1 MSSPPD
7 SPPNGHTGPLKD
19 GISLPP
25 ARDEPSDSELSDVN
39 EPLPDEPSPS
49 LPSSPAE
56 SSHGVEY
63 RASSPESSVPSDQNA
78 SDDEEYN
85 VLRSPASVSSNAQTC
100 RSSSSR
106 AVSSDTSSRRA
117 QKRKF
122 EEDEYMQANPEL
134 YGLRRSVWALE
145 ILSSLTAELG

>member
-7 SPPNGHTGPLKD
+7 SPPNGHMGPLKD
-19 GISLPP
+19 DISLSP

-39 EPLPDEPSPS
+39 EPLPHESSPS

-56 SSHGVEY
+56 SRDGVEY
-63 RASSPESSVPSDQNA
+63 RASSRESSVPSDQSA
-78 SDDEEYN
+78 SGDEEYN
-85 VLRSPASVSSNAQTC
+85 VIRSPASVSSDAQTR
-100 RSSSSR
+100 RSPSSR
-106 AVSSDTSSRRA
+106 AASSDTSSRRA

-134 YGLRRSVWALE
+134 YGLRRSVCALE
-145 ILSSLTAELG
+145 ILSSLTPECH